1 MLILRK
7 INYKSITNPF
17 FDNHNCNKKDGAVMI
32 KGIRHQIIEVT
43 DTNNKYYERAL
54 LVLRPEYASVSN
66 EVLEREA
73 KKMLKA
79 MDTVSSAKP
88 KQLLLSRI
96 LCCCLY
102 CAIGVLSTVIFYTL
116 I

>member
-1 MLILRK
+1 
-7 INYKSITNPF
+7 
-17 FDNHNCNKKDGAVMI
+17 MI
-32 KGIRHQIIEVT
+32 KGISHQIIEVS

-54 LVLRPEYASVSN
+54 LVLRPEYASISN

-73 KKMLKA
+73 KKMLKD

-88 KQLLLSRI
+88 KRLLLSRI

>member
-1 MLILRK
+1 MTI
-7 INYKSITNPF
+7 IIVT
-17 FDNHNCNKKDGAVMI
+17 KKDGAVMI
-32 KGIRHQIIEVT
+32 KGISHQIIEVT

-54 LVLRPEYASVSN
+54 LVLRPEYASISS

-73 KKMLKA
+73 KKMLKD
-79 MDTVSSAKP
+79 MDTVSSAKS
-88 KQLLLSRI
+88 KQLLISKI

>member
-1 MLILRK
+1 
-7 INYKSITNPF
+7 
-17 FDNHNCNKKDGAVMI
+17 MI
-32 KGIRHQIIEVT
+32 KGISHQIIEVT

-54 LVLRPEYASVSN
+54 LVLRPEYASISS
-66 EVLEREA
+66 EVLEKEA
-73 KKMLKA
+73 KKMLRD

-88 KQLLLSRI
+88 KSVMLSRI

-102 CAIGVLSTVIFYTL
+102 CAIGVLSTVIFYTF